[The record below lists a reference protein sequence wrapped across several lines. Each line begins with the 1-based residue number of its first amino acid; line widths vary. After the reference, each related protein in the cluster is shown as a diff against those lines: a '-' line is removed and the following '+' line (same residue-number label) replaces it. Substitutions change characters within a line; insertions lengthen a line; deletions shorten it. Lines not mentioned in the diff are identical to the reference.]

1 MGVLLCGLLAAGSAR
16 AADCQLKQFT
26 SIDITGL
33 PDRILVP
40 ATIGGVPK
48 TFTLDLT
55 VSLNYIAEATAAEL
69 GLKTRPISSRIS
81 NVDFGAITRLAYA
94 PKFQFG
100 AVKGEDVE
108 FMVLP
113 QSFAQ
118 AGTDGQVGT
127 KIAQSFAQ
135 AGTDGRLGT
144 KIFDKLDLELDMAHA
159 KMNLFLPDH
168 CPGKVVYWT
177 KTGFAQVPY
186 KKDVADQI
194 IVPMEL
200 DGQPVSV
207 LLHTGGQSEIGMNA
221 MRRLFKLDENSPG
234 MTPVESQTDG
244 PRYYRYPFK
253 TLVADGLTVGYPKIL
268 VRGEAIGEE
277 CNGRIHEEEM
287 RAQGHVSNAG
297 RVLVTCYG
305 GSDIRLGLSV
315 LTKLHLFMSSQ
326 ERLIYLTGAGAQ

>member
-1 MGVLLCGLLAAGSAR
+1 MRTWMGAVLGALLAASSAQ
-16 AADCQLKQFT
+16 AAECQLKQFT
-26 SIDITGL
+26 SIDVTGL

-40 ATIGGVPK
+40 TTFGDTPK
-48 TFTLDLT
+48 TFSLDLT
-55 VSLNYIAEATAAEL
+55 TSLNYVAEATAKSSASRPGPSPRSFPTRHSAL
-69 GLKTRPISSRIS
+69 TRP
-81 NVDFGAITRLAYA
+81 AYA

-108 FMVLP
+108 FLMLP
-113 QSFAQ
+113 
-118 AGTDGQVGT
+118 
-127 KIAQSFAQ
+127 QSFAQ

-186 KKDVADQI
+186 KKDLAEQN

-207 LLHTGGQSEIGMNA
+207 VLHTGGQSEIGMNA

-234 MTPVESQTDG
+234 MTPVGSQPDG
-244 PRYYRYPFK
+244 RKYYHYPFK
-253 TLVADGLTVGYPKIL
+253 TLVADGLTVGYPNIL
-268 VRGEAIGEE
+268 VRGEPLQEE
-277 CNGRIHEEEM
+277 CNGRAREEEV
-287 RAQGHVSNAG
+287 RAQGHVSEVG
-297 RVLVTCYG
+297 RVIVTRYG

-315 LTKLHLFMSSQ
+315 LTKLRLYFSSQ
-326 ERLIYLTGAGAQ
+326 EKLIYLTGAGAQ